1 MADIPR
7 KLSDKAEVVRIK
19 KDNSSKNLKDR
30 LPKVMFEGFDI
41 WNGSSVDDYV
51 KLQDKKQLTQ
61 TEKRKME
68 ELRMRI
74 FKENG
79 LQNGMLAGGLD
90 HGEFLGVLMTTRK
103 SIVDEY
109 DCKTPLELMI
119 VDRIVANYWK
129 AMRCNS
135 IFNRFTASKDGR
147 FSFDQLK
154 VNILKELDKCSEK
167 ADRQLNADIILLKE
181 LKQPKLNVKISAN
194 NAYVANNQQVINKR
208 EENDHPNEII
218 KAK

>member
-1 MADIPR
+1 MTDQP
-7 KLSDKAEVVRIK
+7 KKEDDNTEVVSIK
-19 KDNSSKNLKDR
+19 RNDSLKKLKEK
-30 LPKVMFEGFDI
+30 LPIFIFEGFDI
-41 WNGSSVDDYV
+41 WNNTSVDEYI
-51 KLQDKKQLTQ
+51 KLQDKGHLTP
-61 TEKRKME
+61 TEKKKMD
-68 ELRMRI
+68 ELRMKI
-74 FKENG
+74 LKENG

-109 DCKTPLELMI
+109 NCKTPLELMI

-135 IFNRFTASKDGR
+135 IFNRFTASKDGT

-181 LKQPKLNVKISAN
+181 LKQPKLNVKISTK
-194 NAYVANNQQVINKR
+194 NAFIANNQQVINK
-208 EENDHPNEII
+208 NDNEPDKII
-218 KAK
+218 NAK